1 MTKKKGKTATRMAG
15 DERREQILRIAMQRF
30 SKNGFQGTT
39 TKRIAE
45 EAGVSEAMVFKHFA
59 NKEELYADII
69 DFKACNH
76 GSKDP
81 FDKIKNELESKDDFG
96 VFYGMALEAFNNHEE
111 DRDFM
116 RLLLYSALEKHDLAR
131 MFFESFVAGI
141 YEFLSE
147 YIRER
152 QKDGAFREIEPK
164 VAVRAFV
171 GMMVHHSLSNILWDT
186 DQKIL
191 KISNEDAAKDFATLF
206 LNGIKK

>member
-1 MTKKKGKTATRMAG
+1 MMKKTGKNVTRMAG
-15 DERREQILRIAMQRF
+15 DERRDQILRVAMQRF
-30 SKNGFQGTT
+30 SKNGFRGTT

-76 GSKDP
+76 GLENP
-81 FDKIKNELESKDDFG
+81 FEKIKDQLEAKDDFG
-96 VFYGMALEAFNNHEE
+96 VFYGMAIDAFTHHEE

-131 MFFESFVAGI
+131 MFFDSFVAGI
-141 YEFLSE
+141 YEFLGD
-147 YIRER
+147 YIHQR
-152 QKDGAFREIEPK
+152 QKDGVFREIEPK

-171 GMMVHHSLSNILWDT
+171 GMMVHHSLSNILFDT